1 MRKYQGQDVTHKKEE
16 IKKKVDM
23 IQEVSEK
30 PSVNNRTGSSQ
41 RTWDSR
47 ADPCGKP
54 YMEIFLES
62 LA

>member
-1 MRKYQGQDVTHKKEE
+1 MGKYQGQDVTQKGGN
-16 IKKKVDM
+16 KKKVDM

-41 RTWDSR
+41 RTRDSR

-62 LA
+62 IT